1 MTLRQLLITKYL
13 SYQEQGLAVFTV
25 TLSTFIQ
32 EQRNPPEEMF
42 RHMWDDHFIYKV
54 RKRLPIKARLDHDY
68 VIELSPPM
76 LSRGGGYSCFYGYH
90 GFIALDARYIV
101 RLWNGSGLN
110 KHLNGALKSLRRR
123 GLYRPFCIN
132 SFLIEPANN
141 IESWSTYITKTTGTF
156 SRSSASSW
164 L

>member
-1 MTLRQLLITKYL
+1 MKLRQLLITKYL

-32 EQRNPPEEMF
+32 EQRNLPEEMF

-90 GFIALDARYIV
+90 GFIALDARYNA
-101 RLWNGSGLN
+101 RLWNSSGLN
-110 KHLNGALKSLRRR
+110 KHLNGALKSLRKR

-132 SFLIEPANN
+132 SFLIEPAKN
-141 IESWSTYITKTTGTF
+141 IESWSTYITKTTDYLM
-156 SRSSASSW
+156 SAA
-164 L
+164 